1 MKRKYLKRLG
11 VFCLSAVLLLGT
23 VGCGE
28 ENTSDTG
35 TETGE
40 EQQENNVQQGR
51 MQQGGENQLTE
62 EELAAYEE
70 ADAIEIEEL
79 NLKTNWEEKAQITL
93 GKTIDIDGNGAEVSG
108 DDTVLITEGGAY
120 VISGSLSDGMIQV
133 DTQEEVK
140 LVLSGVS
147 ITNSDGAAIY
157 VKSAEACYIETTE
170 GTENVLTDGTAYEET
185 DDEQKGTV
193 FSNDRLVLSGAGTLT
208 VNGNYKHAVCSDDE
222 VYVVSGTY
230 ELTAEKDGIHTN
242 NWISVADGSLNI
254 VSTDDGMQSEGP
266 IEIKGGNITIA
277 AEDKGITAYGD
288 LTVTEGTVS
297 ISKCTEGLESKNDM
311 TIDGGT
317 IEIVGSDD
325 GLNARTSITINEGTL
340 YVEISAGDAID
351 SNGTMEINGG
361 LILAFG
367 AQAPE
372 GGIDCD
378 MNEIVINGGTVIG
391 TGGTNSSPSE
401 TESSQVS
408 VLLGSASQGDTIGIL
423 DSAGNTVFAFEVPK
437 AYSNMLLSVE
447 TITSGQEYTVYTG
460 GTIAGDSY
468 HGYYENGTY
477 EGGTE
482 SISFTVDGMVVSAGG
497 SSDSM
502 GGFGGGGKKLQN
514 GERPD
519 SSEMPQN
526 GERPELPEG
535 AEMPEDGEMPD
546 GSQMPQNGE
555 MPEDGGMMQKPE
567 SEEVPE
573 A

>member
-11 VFCLSAVLLLGT
+11 VFCLSAALLLGT

-28 ENTSDTG
+28 EKESASDT
-35 TETGE
+35 EAGE
-40 EQQENNVQQGR
+40 EQQENEVQQGR

-70 ADAIEIEEL
+70 ADTIEIEEL

-93 GKTIDIDGNGAEVSG
+93 GKTIDIDGKGAEVSG

-133 DTQEEVK
+133 DTEEEVK
-140 LVLSGVS
+140 LVLNGVS
-147 ITNSDGAAIY
+147 VTKGA
-157 VKSAEACYIETTE
+157 
-170 GTENVLTDGTAYEET
+170 
-185 DDEQKGTV
+185 V
-193 FSNDRLVLSGAGTLT
+193 FSNDRLVLLGEGTLT

-222 VYVVSGTY
+222 VYVMSGTY
-230 ELTAEKDGIHTN
+230 DLTAEKDGIHTN
-242 NWISVADGSLNI
+242 NWISVTDGNLNI

-266 IEIKGGNITIA
+266 VEIKGGNIAIA

-288 LTVTEGTVS
+288 LIVAEGTVS
-297 ISKCTEGLESKNDM
+297 ISKCTEGLESKNDLV
-311 TIDGGT
+311 IDGGT
-317 IEIVGSDD
+317 IEIIGSDD
-325 GLNARTSITINEGTL
+325 GLNARTSITINDGIMYAEM
-340 YVEISAGDAID
+340 SAGDAID
-351 SNGTMEINGG
+351 SNGTIEINGG

-367 AQAPE
+367 AQMPE

-408 VLLGSASQGDTIGIL
+408 VLLGDASQGDTIGIL
-423 DSAGNTVFAFEVPK
+423 DSAGNTVFAFEVSK

-460 GTIAGDSY
+460 GTITGDSY
-468 HGYYENGTY
+468 HGYYQNGTY

-482 SISFTVDGMVVSAGG
+482 SISFTADSMVVSVGG
-497 SSDSM
+497 SAENM
-502 GGFGGGGKKLQN
+502 GGPGGGGKMPQN

-519 SSEMPQN
+519 GGEMPQN
-526 GERPELPEG
+526 GERPELPDG
-535 AEMPEDGEMPD
+535 AELPENGELPD

-555 MPEDGGMMQKPE
+555 MPEGGEMPQKPE
-567 SEEVPE
+567 NEEVPE
-573 A
+573 T

>member
-11 VFCLSAVLLLGT
+11 VFCLSAALLLGT

-28 ENTSDTG
+28 EKESASDT
-35 TETGE
+35 EAGE
-40 EQQENNVQQGR
+40 EQQENEVQQGR

-70 ADAIEIEEL
+70 ADTIEIEEL
-79 NLKTNWEEKAQITL
+79 NLKTNWEEKTQITL
-93 GKTIDIDGNGAEVSG
+93 GKTIDIDGKGAEVSG

-133 DTQEEVK
+133 DTEEEVK
-140 LVLSGVS
+140 LVLNGVS
-147 ITNSDGAAIY
+147 VTNGDGPAIY
-157 VKSAEACYIETTE
+157 VKSAESCYIETAE
-170 GTENVLTDGTAYEET
+170 GTENILTDGATYEET
-185 DDEQKGTV
+185 EEKQKGAV
-193 FSNDRLVLSGAGTLT
+193 FSNDRLVLLGEGTLT

-230 ELTAEKDGIHTN
+230 DLTAEKDGIHTN
-242 NWISVADGSLNI
+242 NWISVTDGNLNI

-266 IEIKGGNITIA
+266 VEIKGGNIAIA

-288 LTVTEGTVS
+288 LTVAEGTVS
-297 ISKCTEGLESKNDM
+297 ISKCTEGLESKNDLV
-311 TIDGGT
+311 IDGGT
-317 IEIVGSDD
+317 IEIIGSDD
-325 GLNARTSITINEGTL
+325 GLNARTSITINDGIMYAEM
-340 YVEISAGDAID
+340 SAGDAID
-351 SNGTMEINGG
+351 SNGTIEINGG
-361 LILAFG
+361 LVLAFG
-367 AQAPE
+367 AQMPE

-408 VLLGSASQGDTIGIL
+408 VLLGDASQGDTIGIL
-423 DSAGNTVFAFEVPK
+423 DSAGNTVFAFEVSK

-447 TITSGQEYTVYTG
+447 TITSGQEYAVYTG
-460 GTIAGDSY
+460 GTINGDSY
-468 HGYYENGTY
+468 HGYYQNGTY

-482 SISFTVDGMVVSAGG
+482 SISFTADSMVVNVGG
-497 SSDSM
+497 SAENM
-502 GGFGGGGKKLQN
+502 GGPGGGGKMPQN

-519 SSEMPQN
+519 GGEMPQN
-526 GERPELPEG
+526 GERPELPDG
-535 AEMPEDGEMPD
+535 AELPENGEMPD

-555 MPEDGGMMQKPE
+555 MPEGGEMPQKPE
-567 SEEVPE
+567 NEEVPE
-573 A
+573 T

>member
-1 MKRKYLKRLG
+1 MKKKYLKRLG

-140 LVLSGVS
+140 LVLNGVS
-147 ITNSDGAAIY
+147 ITNGDGAAIY

-185 DDEQKGTV
+185 EDEQKGTV
-193 FSNDRLVLSGAGTLT
+193 FSNDRLVLSGAGTLM

-230 ELTAEKDGIHTN
+230 ALTAEKDGIHTN

-340 YVEISAGDAID
+340 YAEISAGDAID

-367 AQAPE
+367 AQMPE

-401 TESSQVS
+401 TESSQAS

-497 SSDSM
+497 SSDNM
-502 GGFGGGGKKLQN
+502 GGFGGGGKMQG